1 MAGKFSDDYKEM
13 VIELILEGKKSQ
25 NQIGRELGI
34 PRSTL
39 SGWMAKY
46 HSNPKEDIKK
56 ALKPSEAELEVKK
69 MKKEIKDLQ
78 EENEILKK
86 AAAFFAKNQK
96 L

>member
-39 SGWMAKY
+39 SGWQNIIATLRRTSRKG
-46 HSNPKEDIKK
+46 
-56 ALKPSEAELEVKK
+56 
-69 MKKEIKDLQ
+69 
-78 EENEILKK
+78 
-86 AAAFFAKNQK
+86 
-96 L
+96 